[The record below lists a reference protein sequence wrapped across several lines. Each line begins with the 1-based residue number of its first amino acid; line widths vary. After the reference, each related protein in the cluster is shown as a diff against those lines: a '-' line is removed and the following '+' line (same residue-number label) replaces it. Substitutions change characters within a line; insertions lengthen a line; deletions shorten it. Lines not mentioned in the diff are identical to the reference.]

1 METVDKSLTAF
12 IREFLHNTRNEK
24 KNSRLIKDKSMHKIP
39 IKSGSVNYSVLPD
52 CLNENRLI

>member
-1 METVDKSLTAF
+1 METVDKLLNAF
-12 IREFLHNTRNEK
+12 IREILHNTRNEK

-39 IKSGSVNYSVLPD
+39 IKSSSVNYSMLSD